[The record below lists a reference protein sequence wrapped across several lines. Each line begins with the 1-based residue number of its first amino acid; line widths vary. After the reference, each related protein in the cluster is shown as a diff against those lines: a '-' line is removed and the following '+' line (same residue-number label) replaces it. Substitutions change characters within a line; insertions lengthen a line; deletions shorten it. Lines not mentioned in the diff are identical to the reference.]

1 MDSNAE
7 RALVVRMSDPE
18 TERLRAEN
26 ARIRKLLDEANTA
39 LIQARAT
46 IEECHLLLAQPATI
60 HRPETVN

>member
-1 MDSNAE
+1 
-7 RALVVRMSDPE
+7 LSDPE
-18 TERLRAEN
+18 TDRLREDN
-26 ARIRKLLDEANTA
+26 ARIRKLLDKANEA

>member
-1 MDSNAE
+1 MAM
-7 RALVVRMSDPE
+7 ADPE
-18 TERLRAEN
+18 TARLRADNE
-26 ARIRKLLDEANTA
+26 RIRRLLAEANEA

>member
-1 MDSNAE
+1 
-7 RALVVRMSDPE
+7 LSDPE
-18 TERLRAEN
+18 TERLREDN
-26 ARIRKLLDEANTA
+26 ARIRKLLDKANEA